1 MSYQLGSV
9 DSDGRAD
16 LYADPREDEARPR
29 FRGLVTSLVAL
40 VVIGVFASSLWFA
53 YQQGLKRGGVITG
66 AADVPLIRADERP
79 TKVRPEKPG
88 GMEVPDRDKL
98 IYTQKRAAVE
108 HLLPPP
114 EKPMPRPTAPS
125 AAAPSASPQPPLV
138 PAGAGAANPAPQVQP
153 QSPAGKPPAKAE
165 GAATAA
171 AKPATAQK
179 TGGTRIQLASVPSE
193 EAARQ
198 EWDRIR
204 RANPDL
210 LGSASATPV
219 RADLG
224 DKGVFYRLQTAPI
237 ADAERVC
244 GELKQRNFGCIIAR

>member
-16 LYADPREDEARPR
+16 LYAGPREDDARPR
-29 FRGLVTSLVAL
+29 FRGLVASLVAL
-40 VVIGVFASSLWFA
+40 LVIGVFAGSLWFA
-53 YQQGLKRGGVITG
+53 YQQGIKRGGVITG

-98 IYTQKRAAVE
+98 IYTQKRAGVE

-125 AAAPSASPQPPLV
+125 AAAPSALPP
-138 PAGAGAANPAPQVQP
+138 PAPAAAGAANPTLQAQP
-153 QSPAGKPPAKAE
+153 QQPAGKPSAKPEPAP
-165 GAATAA
+165 TAA

-179 TGGTRIQLASVPSE
+179 TGGARIQLASVRSE

-204 RANPDL
+204 RANPDV
-210 LGSASATPV
+210 LGSVSATPV

-224 DKGVFYRLQTAPI
+224 EKGVYYRLQTTPI
-237 ADAERVC
+237 SDAERVC
-244 GELKQRNFGCIIAR
+244 GELKRRNIGCIIAR

>member
-1 MSYQLGSV
+1 MSYQLGSA

-16 LYADPREDEARPR
+16 LNADPREDETRPR
-29 FRGLVTSLVAL
+29 FRGLVASLVAL
-40 VVIGVFASSLWFA
+40 VVTGLFAGGLWFA
-53 YQQGLKRGGVITG
+53 YQQGLKHGGVITG

-125 AAAPSASPQPPLV
+125 AAALSASPQPPPV
-138 PAGAGAANPAPQVQP
+138 PAGAGAANPAPLAQP
-153 QSPAGKPPAKAE
+153 QQPAGKPPAKAE
-165 GAATAA
+165 AAATAA
-171 AKPATAQK
+171 KLAAVQK
-179 TGGTRIQLASVPSE
+179 TGGTRVQLASVRSE

-210 LGSASATPV
+210 LGSVSATPV

-237 ADAERVC
+237 ADADRIC
-244 GELKQRNFGCIIAR
+244 GELKRRNVGCIIAR

>member
-9 DSDGRAD
+9 ESDGRAE
-16 LYADPREDEARPR
+16 LYADPREDGARPR
-29 FRGLVTSLVAL
+29 FRGLVASLVAI
-40 VVIGVFASSLWFA
+40 VVTGVFAGGLWFA
-53 YQQGLKRGGVITG
+53 YQQGLKHAGAVMG

-79 TKVRPEKPG
+79 TKVKPEKPG

-114 EKPMPRPTAPS
+114 ENPMPRPTAPS
-125 AAAPSASPQPPLV
+125 PAAPHDPPVAS
-138 PAGAGAANPAPQVQP
+138 GAGAANPTPQAQP
-153 QSPAGKPPAKAE
+153 QPPAGKPPAKAE
-165 GAATAA
+165 ASALAA
-171 AKPATAQK
+171 AKPPAVQK
-179 TGGTRIQLASVPSE
+179 TGGTRIQLASVRSE

-210 LGSASATPV
+210 LGSVSATPV

-224 DKGVFYRLQTAPI
+224 DKGVFYRLETAPVS
-237 ADAERVC
+237 DAERIC
-244 GELKQRNFGCIIAR
+244 GELKQRKIGCIIAR

>member
-1 MSYQLGSV
+1 
-9 DSDGRAD
+9 
-16 LYADPREDEARPR
+16 
-29 FRGLVTSLVAL
+29 
-40 VVIGVFASSLWFA
+40 VFAGSLWFA
-53 YQQGLKRGGVITG
+53 YQTGLKRGGVITG

-125 AAAPSASPQPPLV
+125 ASAPSALPQPPPA
-138 PAGAGAANPAPQVQP
+138 PAGAGAANPAPQAQP
-153 QSPAGKPPAKAE
+153 QPPAGKPPAKAE
-165 GAATAA
+165 AAATAA
-171 AKPATAQK
+171 AKPATSQEK
-179 TGGTRIQLASVPSE
+179 GGTRIQLASVRSE
-193 EAARQ
+193 DDARQ

-210 LGSASATPV
+210 LGGVSATPV
-219 RADLG
+219 RTDLG
-224 DKGVFYRLQTAPI
+224 EKGVYYRLQTAPI

>member
-16 LYADPREDEARPR
+16 LYADPREDETRPR
-29 FRGLVTSLVAL
+29 FRGLIASLVAL
-40 VVIGVFASSLWFA
+40 VVVGVFAGSLWFA
-53 YQQGLKRGGVITG
+53 YQQGMKRGGVING

-79 TKVRPEKPG
+79 TKVKPQNPG

-125 AAAPSASPQPPLV
+125 AAAPSAPPQPPLV
-138 PAGAGAANPAPQVQP
+138 PAAAGPANPAPRAQP
-153 QSPAGKPPAKAE
+153 QQTAGKPPPRTE
-165 GAATAA
+165 RAATAA
-171 AKPATAQK
+171 AKPAAAQK
-179 TGGTRIQLASVPSE
+179 TGGTRVQLASVRTE
-193 EAARQ
+193 EAAQQ

-210 LGSASATPV
+210 LGSASATFV

-224 DKGVFYRLQTAPI
+224 EKGVFYRLQTAPI
-237 ADAERVC
+237 ADADRVC
-244 GELKQRNFGCIIAR
+244 GELKRRNIGCIIAR

>member
-1 MSYQLGSV
+1 
-9 DSDGRAD
+9 
-16 LYADPREDEARPR
+16 
-29 FRGLVTSLVAL
+29 
-40 VVIGVFASSLWFA
+40 VFAGSLWFA
-53 YQQGLKRGGVITG
+53 YQQGIKRGGVITG
-66 AADVPLIRADERP
+66 APDVPLIRADERP
-79 TKVRPEKPG
+79 TKLRPEKPG

-114 EKPMPRPTAPS
+114 EKPMPRPAAPS
-125 AAAPSASPQPPLV
+125 AAAPSASPQPPPV
-138 PAGAGAANPAPQVQP
+138 PAGAGAANPAPLAQP
-153 QSPAGKPPAKAE
+153 QQPAGKPPAKAE
-165 GAATAA
+165 AAATAA
-171 AKPATAQK
+171 KPAAAQK
-179 TGGTRIQLASVPSE
+179 TGGTRVQLASVRSE

-210 LGSASATPV
+210 LGSVSATPV

-237 ADAERVC
+237 ADADRIC
-244 GELKQRNFGCIIAR
+244 GELKRRNVGCVIAR

>member
-1 MSYQLGSV
+1 MSYQLGSA

-29 FRGLVTSLVAL
+29 FRGLVATLVAL
-40 VVIGVFASSLWFA
+40 VVIGVFAGSLWFA

-66 AADVPLIRADERP
+66 AADIPLILADERS

-125 AAAPSASPQPPLV
+125 AAAPSASPHPL
-138 PAGAGAANPAPQVQP
+138 PAPAAAGAANPAPQAQP
-153 QSPAGKPPAKAE
+153 QQPAGKPPAKAE
-165 GAATAA
+165 PAATAA
-171 AKPATAQK
+171 AQPATAQK
-179 TGGTRIQLASVPSE
+179 AGGTRIQLASVRSE

-204 RANPDL
+204 RANPDV
-210 LGSASATPV
+210 LGSVSATPI

-224 DKGVFYRLQTAPI
+224 EKGVYYRLQTAPI

-244 GELKQRNFGCIIAR
+244 GELKRRNIGCIIAR

>member
-1 MSYQLGSV
+1 
-9 DSDGRAD
+9 
-16 LYADPREDEARPR
+16 
-29 FRGLVTSLVAL
+29 
-40 VVIGVFASSLWFA
+40 
-53 YQQGLKRGGVITG
+53 
-66 AADVPLIRADERP
+66 
-79 TKVRPEKPG
+79 
-88 GMEVPDRDKL
+88 MEVPDRDKL

-125 AAAPSASPQPPLV
+125 AAAPSASPQPPPV
-138 PAGAGAANPAPQVQP
+138 PAGSRCRAIRRHRPSRSSRPANCPLRPGRLRPLLQNRPA
-153 QSPAGKPPAKAE
+153 
-165 GAATAA
+165 
-171 AKPATAQK
+171 AQK
-179 TGGTRIQLASVPSE
+179 TGGARIQLASVRSE

-210 LGSASATPV
+210 LGSVSATPV

-237 ADAERVC
+237 ADADRVC
-244 GELKQRNFGCIIAR
+244 GELKRRNIGCIIAR